1 MSIRG
6 ALRDVAIDLDNR
18 WDDLRLKLLKS
29 LGGPGPLR
37 ILSYLGI
44 GRPDRLLLRGRVLVD
59 RGPTEYESDD
69 DFWDDLVNMYRRL
82 HTTEIPKARVR
93 VSAVGAV
100 AEVVTDHEGYF
111 EVELEAADRPFSPPL
126 QPVELE
132 LLEPSGDEPVVEQGE
147 VVVRS
152 PSSSLLV
159 ISDIDDT
166 VVHTHATSVLAM
178 ARATFLGN
186 ARSRTP
192 FAGVASLYKSL
203 VEGPSGDDANPLIF
217 ISRSPWNLY
226 DLFDQFCDLQG
237 IPGGRVFYLRDWGF
251 SLEGLTKARPK
262 GHKFG
267 LIQQILEFEPDLPV
281 ILVGDSGQK
290 DPEIYRAI
298 SEEFPGRLL
307 GAFIRNV
314 TQCRSRDE
322 SIHDLAD
329 EVEADGAAFYLA
341 EDSLDI
347 ARHAA
352 DRGWIRRAAVASVA
366 ADIEAEG
373 QPLEPVDELIDAP
386 P

>member
-6 ALRDVAIDLDNR
+6 TLRDIAIDLDNG
-18 WDDLRLKLLKS
+18 WDDLRLKLLRS

-37 ILSYLGI
+37 ILSYRGLG
-44 GRPDRLLLRGRVLVD
+44 RRDRLLLRGRVLVD

-111 EVELEAADRPFSPPL
+111 EVELEAADCPFSPPL
-126 QPVELE
+126 QAVDLE

-152 PSSSLLV
+152 PSSRFLV

-166 VVHTHATSVLAM
+166 VVHTHATNLLAM

-192 FAGVASLYKSL
+192 FAGVASLHKAL
-203 VEGPSGDDANPLIF
+203 FEGPSGDDANPLIF

-314 TQCRSRDE
+314 TQSQSRDE